1 MTTTRDEIT
10 RLMDELRTQR
20 DMLRVRLHL
29 AGAEARDEWD
39 ALEKRWEHLRAR
51 AAVVGRE
58 ATETAENVG
67 TALQQVADELKQ
79 GYERLRA
86 LV

>member
-1 MTTTRDEIT
+1 MKTPREEIT
-10 RLMDELRTQR
+10 RMIDELRAQR

-29 AGAEARDEWD
+29 AGAEAREEWE

-51 AAVVGRE
+51 ATVVGRE
-58 ATETAENVG
+58 ATESAENVG
-67 TALQQVADELKQ
+67 TALRQVADELKQ

>member
-1 MTTTRDEIT
+1 MTTPREDIN
-10 RLMDELRTQR
+10 RMLDELRTQR

-29 AGAEARDEWD
+29 AGAEAREEWD

-51 AAVVGRE
+51 ATVVGRE
-58 ATETAENVG
+58 ASETAENVG
-67 TALQQVADELKQ
+67 TALRHVADELKQ

>member
-1 MTTTRDEIT
+1 MTTPREEIT
-10 RLMDELRTQR
+10 RMIDELRAQR
-20 DMLRVRLHL
+20 DVLRVRLHL
-29 AGAEARDEWD
+29 ACAEARDEWE

-67 TALQQVADELKQ
+67 AALLQVGDELKQ